1 MKLNQE
7 QCLNLPF
14 PIGCP
19 VWYDIRVTNYGG
31 RQHHAAARA
40 TMSERREYDDDTNR
54 RGDSSGALFEFAF
67 KSGIVSAAYLDI
79 AASNILYEITPADG
93 SKMNGKF
100 LICWSC
106 V

>member
-19 VWYDIRVTNYGG
+19 VWYDIRVTNDGG
-31 RQHHAAARA
+31 RHHHAAAA
-40 TMSERREYDDDTNR
+40 AAAAASERREYDDTNR
-54 RGDSSGALFEFAF
+54 RGDSSGELFEFAF

-79 AASNILYEITPADG
+79 AASNILYEITPANG

-100 LICWSC
+100 LICW
-106 V
+106 